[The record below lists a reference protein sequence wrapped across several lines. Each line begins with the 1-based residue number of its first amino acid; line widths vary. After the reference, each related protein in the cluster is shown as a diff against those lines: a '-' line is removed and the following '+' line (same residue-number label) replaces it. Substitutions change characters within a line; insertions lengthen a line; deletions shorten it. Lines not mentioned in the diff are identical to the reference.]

1 VFSNEDYLAELLTE
15 AGMVSAEE
23 VAQARSSLS
32 GGETIVEHLLAHT
45 ALTQDEVAKTLAAN
59 AGIPFIRLA
68 DHTFDPGITETISDE
83 VAKRFRVIPVLDEG
97 LTLTIAIADPLDFE
111 ALDTLPHAI
120 GRELNLVCVTQQD
133 IQEYLRQFYHT
144 EEAATSA
151 VDGYSV
157 TGGDAEAGP
166 GGEDAPII
174 KLVMQSLTEAFRLR
188 ASDIHIEP
196 LETSVR
202 VRYRLDG
209 KLVHVDTHPK
219 KLLPAIIARL
229 KVMSGTMSIAEKR
242 LPQDGRIQLKM
253 GEKEV
258 DLRVSTVPSNHGES
272 VVMRILDKTQLV
284 LGLPELGFFSDDQ
297 VMFEQ
302 FLGLPDGILL
312 VTGPT
317 GSGKTT
323 TLYACL
329 NVINRPDKKIITVE
343 DPVEYELPGINQV
356 MVKADIGMTFAAA
369 LRAMLRQA
377 PNIIMI
383 GEIRD
388 AETANIAINASL
400 TGHLV
405 FSTLHTNDAPSAVA
419 RLADIGVKP
428 FLIASAVRA
437 VLAQRL
443 VRKLCPVCKGPA
455 ELTDK
460 EMRAL
465 SLDTSRMT
473 NATIFGPVGCEKCRG
488 NGYKGRMGI
497 FEIFAIDDEVRGMIN
512 TGLTTTQLRQRA
524 RELGMRTLREDGI
537 RKVLSGLTSGSE
549 VVHTTMSDLD

>member
-15 AGMVSAEE
+15 AGMVSADQVSE
-23 VAQARSSLS
+23 AQSKLS
-32 GGETIVEHLLAHT
+32 GRETLIEHLLSQT
-45 ALTQDEVAKTLAAN
+45 ALSEEDVAQTLAAN
-59 AGIPFIRLA
+59 AGIPYVSLSDIS
-68 DHTFDPGITETISDE
+68 FDPAITESLSDE
-83 VAKRFRVIPVLDEG
+83 VAKRYRVIPVQDDG
-97 LTLTIAIADPLDFE
+97 LYLTVAIADPLDFE
-111 ALDTLPHAI
+111 TMDSLPHVI
-120 GRELNLVCVTQQD
+120 GRELNLVCATTKD
-133 IQEYLRQFYHT
+133 ILLHLKQFYGLD
-144 EEAATSA
+144 TSA
-151 VDGYSV
+151 SSESGFTV
-157 TGGDAEAGP
+157 TTGDVEAGP

-174 KLVMQSLTEAFRLR
+174 KLVFQTLSEAFRVR

-202 VRYRLDG
+202 IRYRLDG
-209 KLVHVDTHPK
+209 KLVEVDNHPK
-219 KLLPAIIARL
+219 KLLPSIIARL
-229 KVMSGTMSIAEKR
+229 KVMSGSMSIAEKR

-253 GEKEV
+253 GDKEV
-258 DLRVSTVPSNHGES
+258 DLRVSSVPSNHGES
-272 VVMRILDKTQLV
+272 IVMRILDKTALL

-297 VMFEQ
+297 IIFEQ
-302 FLGLPDGILL
+302 LLALPDGILL

-329 NVINRPDKKIITVE
+329 NVINKPDKKIITVE

-443 VRKLCPVCKGPA
+443 VRKLCPICKGPA
-455 ELTDK
+455 ILTDK

-465 SLDTSRMT
+465 SLDASRVAE
-473 NATIFGPVGCEKCRG
+473 ATIFGPVGCEKCRG
-488 NGYKGRMGI
+488 NGYRGRMGI
-497 FEIFAIDDEVRGMIN
+497 FELFQLDDEVRQMIN
-512 TGLTTTQLRQRA
+512 TSMTTTQLRRRA

-549 VVHTTMSDLD
+549 VVHATMSDLD